1 MVYVDV
7 WILCVNCE
15 ALDYQSDLIGSLENL
30 FSPFAHNPGQV
41 RWPRV
46 AYKILTFGIYILMVS
61 CGTISKEAFKS
72 IIIQ

>member
-1 MVYVDV
+1 MCVGGVGVGVVYVDV

-46 AYKILTFGIYILMVS
+46 AYKILTFGIYTHGKLWDN
-61 CGTISKEAFKS
+61 F
-72 IIIQ
+72 